1 MVDFGDIQVGTRRQ
15 SSIASLAAFQ
25 SARGI
30 SQSAGH
36 GLDHQSLGDPSQQ
49 YQAPSAQ
56 AQAERRRSSILSL
69 ANLNV
74 RRRSSAIS
82 LNFAN
87 RKDAGKAVDE
97 PILLSR
103 EKEGYLFFS
112 MTSDGLL
119 NYKVANRVQGAM
131 SKYLVDP
138 KLFNPEGAPVVVLS
152 SPESGSGLATQTYSR
167 LLLPIFKHF
176 KVAHSHINLKDENM
190 AHYLASN
197 GQFTPNTIFVLLSG
211 DGVLHEV
218 VNGLSQNPHFSQIN
232 TPIRLAVVPCG
243 SGNGM
248 SSSLKMTT
256 IAQGLRGLFKNNWQ
270 PLQVMSVRSQS
281 LGLQY
286 ACVVFSYGFHAAVV
300 HDSQSPQ
307 MKQAYGSNRFK
318 EAAIKHLKPKPYSY
332 RGALVLSDALR
343 HPDFEQSSRA
353 QDQVVGGREHSYI
366 LVTRCSNLESDWK
379 IAPLA
384 SPMGNPGKLDVV
396 RMSGDLNAS
405 ELSGVLMS
413 AYSMGAQIN
422 DPRFEYY
429 RATGAVLAVG
439 AEDEDRRRVCID
451 GAIHTVQYGEQVEIG
466 CTYDIGPQQTRIL
479 MQKL

>member
-1 MVDFGDIQVGTRRQ
+1 MPDFGDLQVGTRRQ
-15 SSIASLAAFQ
+15 SSVASLAAFQ
-25 SARGI
+25 QHRGI
-30 SQSAGH
+30 VGESAMAASAQSAA
-36 GLDHQSLGDPSQQ
+36 SQQ
-49 YQAPSAQ
+49 YQAPDPQ
-56 AQAERRRSSILSL
+56 ATQERRRSSILSL

-138 KLFNPEGAPVVVLS
+138 KQFNAEGAPVVVLS
-152 SPESGSGLATQTYSR
+152 SPQSGSGLATQTYTR

-197 GQFTPNTIFVLLSG
+197 GQFTPNTIFVLLAG

-218 VNGLSQNPHFSQIN
+218 VNGLSQNPHFQQIN
-232 TPIRLAVVPCG
+232 TPIRLAMIACG

-248 SSSLKMTT
+248 CSSMKMST
-256 IAQGLRGLFKNNWQ
+256 IAQGLRALFKNNWT
-270 PLQVMSVRSQS
+270 PLQVMSVRSRS
-281 LGLQY
+281 LGQQY
-286 ACVVFSYGFHAAVV
+286 ACVVFSYGFHANVV
-300 HDSQSPQ
+300 ADSAPPEMRASH
-307 MKQAYGSNRFK
+307 GTNRFK
-318 EAAIKHLKPKPYSY
+318 EAAIKHLKPSPYVY
-332 RGALVLSDALR
+332 RGALVLSDAAR
-343 HPDFEQSSRA
+343 FPNFETPGATR
-353 QDQVVGGREHSYI
+353 DQVVGDKEHTYM
-366 LVTRCSNLESDWK
+366 LMTRCSNLESDWK
-379 IAPLA
+379 IAPMA
-384 SPMGNPGKLDVV
+384 NPMGNPGKIDIV
-396 RMSGDLNAS
+396 RMGGQLNAS

-439 AEDEDRRRVCID
+439 EQAESRRRVCVD
-451 GAIHTVQYGEQVEIG
+451 GAIHVVEYGEQIEVG
-466 CTYDIGPQQTRIL
+466 CTYDVGPKKTRLLIQRL
-479 MQKL
+479 